1 MKTAEGGEQR
11 GYDAGKKVFGRKRHI
26 LVDTLGL
33 VMAVA
38 VHSAAVQ
45 DRDGAK
51 AVAGRA
57 ELDDQP
63 RLELIWADSA
73 YAGSFVEWAEEN
85 FNIEVAVVT
94 RKEEQ
99 KGFEVQPHRWIVE
112 RTLAWISRHRRLAK
126 DYERIV
132 AHSEAFIYIA
142 MIGLMLRRAP
152 A

>member
-1 MKTAEGGEQR
+1 MKTAEGGEER
-11 GYDAGKKVFGRKRHI
+11 GFDAGKKVFGRKRHI
-26 LVDTLGL
+26 LVDTMGL

-45 DRDGAK
+45 DRDGERL
-51 AVAGRA
+51 VARGA
-57 ELDDQP
+57 ELDDRR

-73 YAGSFVEWAEEN
+73 YAGSFVDWAEES
-85 FNIEVAVVT
+85 FNIEVEIVT
-94 RKEEQ
+94 RRDEQ

-132 AHSEAFIYIA
+132 AHSEAFIYVA
-142 MIGLMLRRAP
+142 MIGLMLRRPVA
-152 A
+152 

>member
-1 MKTAEGGEQR
+1 MKTAEGGEER

-45 DRDGAK
+45 DRDGATK
-51 AVAGRA
+51 VASRA

-63 RLELIWADSA
+63 HLELIWADSA
-73 YAGSFVEWAEEN
+73 YTGSFVDWAEEN
-85 FNIEVAVVT
+85 FNIEVAIVT
-94 RKEEQ
+94 GRKEQ

-112 RTLAWISRHRRLAK
+112 RTLAWISRYRRLAK
-126 DYERIV
+126 DYERVV
-132 AHSEAFIYIA
+132 AHSEAFIYVA
-142 MIGLMLRRAP
+142 MIGLMLQRAP